1 MKHNGDSA
9 MAKYKIYGDYG
20 YVSECLLHEE
30 SDRMEAL
37 LWATRYT
44 RGGDLGGYNI
54 IEVAY
59 FDKEEYVPIMSYR
72 QEDYDQE
79 DDDIEVDFYAD

>member
-1 MKHNGDSA
+1 

-54 IEVAY
+54 VEVAY

-72 QEDYDQE
+72 QEDYDQDE
-79 DDDIEVDFYAD
+79 DDIDVDYYAD